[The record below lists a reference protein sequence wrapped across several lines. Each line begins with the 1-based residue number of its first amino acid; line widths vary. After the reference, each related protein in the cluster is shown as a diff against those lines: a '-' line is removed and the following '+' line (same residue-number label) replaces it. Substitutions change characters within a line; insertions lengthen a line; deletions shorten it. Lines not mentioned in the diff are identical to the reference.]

1 MPKEKST
8 KAYRLRNF
16 VIEFGESVFSTDNF
30 ILFCKICD
38 LKVASEKRFSIIQH
52 LKTDKHI
59 RSAARLEN
67 NKTNNVQQLVT
78 NQKLSEFNSD
88 LCKTLLSANIPLY
101 KLKNTHLKSFLEK
114 YMQRDIPD
122 ESTLRKYYVN
132 DCYNQT
138 MDKIGVTV
146 QDQKIWV
153 SIDETT
159 DSNGR
164 YVANVIIGTLEIDCP
179 GEIMLLTSEMLEKV
193 NHSTIAKLFDRPMAL
208 LWPNGVQHDDVLLF
222 VSDAAPYMVK
232 SASVIKVF
240 YSKMVHITCLAHGLH
255 RVAEEVRNMFPK
267 VDKLISNVKKTFLKA
282 PYRVQIF
289 KNEAPEIML
298 PPEPII
304 TRWGTW
310 LDATDYY
317 CKHIQ
322 SIRNVFMKLDDD
334 SASILKVKN
343 ILDDQQLDANL
354 VCITANFEIISK
366 SITQLEKRG
375 LKLVDSINILN
386 KIIDDMNIIDTQ
398 SKSIKSV
405 VEKLKKVIERNK
417 GFNTLRIISNIL
429 NGTEENIMELGDLNA
444 SEMVNFKY
452 APITSVDIERSFS
465 QYKNLLTD
473 KRRSL
478 LFENIKEMSI
488 IQCNSN
494 LGKALQQH
502 VRLCGPKKPILP
514 VMPMMEGEVLRFNG
528 WPSMQHHLFA
538 IYADFE
544 ALLEK
549 QTELVGAST
558 DGIHAHHPMS
568 YGYFVKAALDVPVAI
583 MEKYDI
589 PQAPLIYR
597 GSESRDEVAKHFVVS
612 VNALSIRLA
621 NLLKATNVPISMSVK
636 EVHVHNA

>member
-8 KAYRLRNF
+8 KAYRLRDF
-16 VIEFGESVFSTDNF
+16 VIEFGESVFSMDNL
-30 ILFCKICD
+30 ILFCKICNV
-38 LKVASEKRFSIIQH
+38 KVASEKRFSIIQH

-59 RSAARLEN
+59 RSAARLEK

-78 NQKLSEFNSD
+78 NQKSKLSEFNSD

-101 KLKNTHLKSFLEK
+101 KLKNTHFKSFLEK

-122 ESTLRKYYVN
+122 ESTLRKYYLN

-138 MDKIGVTV
+138 MDKIRVTV
-146 QDQKIWV
+146 QDKKIWV

-179 GEIMLLTSEMLEKV
+179 GEIMLLTSKVLEKV
-193 NHSTIAKLFDRPMAL
+193 NHSTIAKLFDRSMAL

-255 RVAEEVRNMFPK
+255 RVAEEH
-267 VDKLISNVKKTFLKA
+267 
-282 PYRVQIF
+282 QIF
-289 KNEAPEIML
+289 KNEAPEVML

-304 TRWGTW
+304 TCWGTW

-354 VCITANFEIISK
+354 VCITANFGIISK

-375 LKLVDSINILN
+375 LKLIDSINILN

-405 VEKLKKVIERNK
+405 VEKLKKVIEKNK
-417 GFNTLRIISNIL
+417 GFNTLCIISNIL
-429 NGTEENIMELGDLNA
+429 NDTEENIDELGDLNA
-444 SEMVNFKY
+444 SEMVYFKY
-452 APITSVDIERSFS
+452 APIPSVNIERSFS
-465 QYKNLLTD
+465 QYKNLLTN

-478 LFENIKEMSI
+478 LFENIKEMLI

-494 LGKALQQH
+494 LGKDLSPYERYNKVNFLHHIFDPVEDSPGLQ
-502 VRLCGPKKPILP
+502 C
-514 VMPMMEGEVLRFNG
+514 
-528 WPSMQHHLFA
+528 
-538 IYADFE
+538 
-544 ALLEK
+544 
-549 QTELVGAST
+549 
-558 DGIHAHHPMS
+558 
-568 YGYFVKAALDVPVAI
+568 
-583 MEKYDI
+583 
-589 PQAPLIYR
+589 
-597 GSESRDEVAKHFVVS
+597 
-612 VNALSIRLA
+612 
-621 NLLKATNVPISMSVK
+621 
-636 EVHVHNA
+636 

>member
-16 VIEFGESVFSTDNF
+16 VIEFGESVFSTDNL
-30 ILFCKICD
+30 ILFCKICNV
-38 LKVASEKRFSIIQH
+38 KVASEKRFSIIQH

-78 NQKLSEFNSD
+78 NQKSKLSEFNSD

-101 KLKNTHLKSFLEK
+101 KLKNTHFKSFLEK

-138 MDKIGVTV
+138 MDKIRVTV
-146 QDQKIWV
+146 LDKKIWV

-179 GEIMLLTSEMLEKV
+179 GEIMLLTSEVLEKV
-193 NHSTIAKLFDRPMAL
+193 NHSTIAKLFDRSMAL

-289 KNEAPEIML
+289 KNEAPEVML

-354 VCITANFEIISK
+354 VCITANFGIISK

-405 VEKLKKVIERNK
+405 VEKLKKVLEKNK

-429 NGTEENIMELGDLNA
+429 NGTEENIDELGDLNA
-444 SEMVNFKY
+444 SEMVYFKY
-452 APITSVDIERSFS
+452 APITSVDVERSFS

-478 LFENIKEMSI
+478 LFENIKEMLI

-494 LGKALQQH
+494 
-502 VRLCGPKKPILP
+502 
-514 VMPMMEGEVLRFNG
+514 
-528 WPSMQHHLFA
+528 
-538 IYADFE
+538 
-544 ALLEK
+544 
-549 QTELVGAST
+549 
-558 DGIHAHHPMS
+558 
-568 YGYFVKAALDVPVAI
+568 
-583 MEKYDI
+583 
-589 PQAPLIYR
+589 
-597 GSESRDEVAKHFVVS
+597 
-612 VNALSIRLA
+612 
-621 NLLKATNVPISMSVK
+621 
-636 EVHVHNA
+636 

>member
-16 VIEFGESVFSTDNF
+16 VIEFGESVFSMDNL
-30 ILFCKICD
+30 ILFCKICN

-59 RSAARLEN
+59 RSTARLEN
-67 NKTNNVQQLVT
+67 SKTNNVQQLVT
-78 NQKLSEFNSD
+78 NQKSKLSEFNSE

-101 KLKNTHLKSFLEK
+101 KLKNIHFKSFLEK
-114 YMQRDIPD
+114 YTQRDIPD

-132 DCYNQT
+132 DCYDQT
-138 MDKIGVTV
+138 MDKIRVTV
-146 QDQKIWV
+146 QDKKIWV
-153 SIDETT
+153 SIYVTT

-193 NHSTIAKLFDRPMAL
+193 NHSTIAKLFDRSMAL
-208 LWPNGVQHDDVLLF
+208 LWPNGVQHDNVLLF

-240 YSKMVHITCLAHGLH
+240 YSKMVHVTCLAHGLH

-282 PYRVQIF
+282 PYRVQMF
-289 KNEAPEIML
+289 KNEAPEVLL
-298 PPEPII
+298 PPELII

-354 VCITANFEIISK
+354 VCITANFGIISK
-366 SITQLEKRG
+366 SITQLEKHG

-405 VEKLKKVIERNK
+405 VEKLKKVIEKNK

-444 SEMVNFKY
+444 SEMVYFKY

-478 LFENIKEMSI
+478 LFENIKEMLI

-494 LGKALQQH
+494 LAKP
-502 VRLCGPKKPILP
+502 VRIFF
-514 VMPMMEGEVLRFNG
+514 M
-528 WPSMQHHLFA
+528 
-538 IYADFE
+538 
-544 ALLEK
+544 
-549 QTELVGAST
+549 
-558 DGIHAHHPMS
+558 GIVFICS
-568 YGYFVKAALDVPVAI
+568 F
-583 MEKYDI
+583 
-589 PQAPLIYR
+589 
-597 GSESRDEVAKHFVVS
+597 
-612 VNALSIRLA
+612 
-621 NLLKATNVPISMSVK
+621 
-636 EVHVHNA
+636 HNANFLEAE